1 MKKLRFGV
9 RGMNCAAC
17 VSHVEHAATKVC
29 GEGRVSVS
37 LLTNSLTVMAEDTDS
52 EEKLFRLLSKSLKD
66 AGYTLE
72 KEGDRKDDIAD
83 VEFRNNLRRLISS
96 SILTLVLM
104 YVAMGHMLG
113 IPVPSFLTSDGV
125 IFALVQLALTLP
137 VILINFRFFRNGFSA
152 LFRRAPNMD
161 SLIAIG
167 SAASL
172 VYGIAAIGFMLYGK
186 STGNAALVAEYHHN
200 LYFESAAM
208 ILTLVTLGKT
218 LEGRA
223 RAGASGAVRKLSAM
237 IPDTARVLRNG
248 VFEEIPVTEV
258 QVGDILALR
267 AGETVPVDGEVIR
280 GNGSVDESAI
290 SGESIP
296 VEKAEGDKLRA
307 VCTLTGGYLEFRA
320 EKVGSETSL
329 ARMIGLLED
338 AASSKAP
345 ISRVAD
351 KVSAIFVPT
360 VIGISLLTAIL
371 WLILGGGAAD
381 AFRCAVSVLVISC
394 PCALGLATPT
404 AVMVGTTRGAKK
416 GILIKS
422 AEALENMH
430 GVKYFLTDKTGT
442 LTEGKPRVTDLIP
455 QEGVTEEQLLLS
467 ARIAEERS
475 AHPLAAAIV
484 LEAEERRLF
493 PDASLEVGEVR
504 VTVGMGI
511 SVTANGEDIFVG
523 KPELLE
529 QNGVLIPKIDVLKNT
544 MEQLEAD
551 GKTAVCVSY
560 GEQLLGVIGIADA
573 LRADSV
579 EAIVQLKKMGITP
592 VMLTGDNPRSARAIA
607 AACGIEEEH
616 CYAKL
621 LPEDK
626 EALIRTYAA
635 RGRCAM
641 VGDGINDAPALA
653 TADIGIAIGAGTEVA
668 VDSADVVLSRN
679 SLRDAVTA
687 ISLSGATI
695 RVIKQNLFWALAY
708 NSVCIPVAAGALYP
722 LFGLTLSPMLASA
735 AMSLSSVCVVLNS
748 LRLQRVKIYEQKEEK
763 CSLCQVTNFT
773 KEEIQNHQNT
783 DNQEEEKE
791 DPDMF
796 GAKKTVTF
804 SVEGMMCN
812 NCKAHVEKALLALK
826 GVKSAVADLETKVVT
841 VVAKDSVD
849 EAALKAAVVA
859 AGYKVQ

>member
-1 MKKLRFGV
+1 MKKLRYGV

-17 VSHVEHAATKVC
+17 VAHVEHAAARVC
-29 GEGRVSVS
+29 GKERVSVS
-37 LLTNSLTVMAEDTDS
+37 LLTNSLTVTAEDGDN
-52 EEKLFRLLSKSLKD
+52 EEKLFRALAKSLKD
-66 AGYTLE
+66 AGYTLQ
-72 KEGDRKDDIAD
+72 KEDGRKEDIAD
-83 VEFRNNLRRLISS
+83 EEFRHNLRRLISS
-96 SILTLVLM
+96 AVLTLALM

-113 IPVPSFLTSDGV
+113 IPVPAFLTADGV
-125 IFALVQLALTLP
+125 VFALIQLALTLP
-137 VILINFRFFRNGFSA
+137 VILINFRFFRNGFAA

-172 VYGIAAIGFMLYGK
+172 VYGIAAIGFMIYGK
-186 STGNAALVAEYHHN
+186 ATDNAALIAEYHHN

-223 RAGASGAVRKLSAM
+223 RAGASGAIRKLSAM

-248 VFEEIPVTEV
+248 SFEEIPVTEV
-258 QVGDILALR
+258 RVGDILALR

-280 GNGSVDESAI
+280 GSVSVDESAI

-307 VCTLTGGYLEFRA
+307 VCTVMGGYVEFRA
-320 EKVGSETSL
+320 EQVGSETSL

-351 KVSAIFVPT
+351 RVSAIFVPT
-360 VIGISLLTAIL
+360 VIGISLLTAVL
-371 WLILGGGAAD
+371 WLILGGSAAD

-422 AEALENMH
+422 AEALEHMH
-430 GVKYFLTDKTGT
+430 SVKYFLTDKTGT
-442 LTEGKPRVTDLIP
+442 LTEGKPRVTDLVP
-455 QEGVTEEQLLLS
+455 EEGVEEGLLLLS

-484 LEAEERRLF
+484 REAEKRGLC
-493 PDASLEVGEVR
+493 PDPSLAVGEVR
-504 VTVGMGI
+504 ATVGMGI
-511 SVTANGEDIFVG
+511 SVMADDLEIRVG
-523 KPELLE
+523 KPDFLE
-529 QNGVLIPKIDVLKNT
+529 QNGVSFSQFDVLKNT
-544 MEQLEAD
+544 MEKLEAD
-551 GKTAVCVSY
+551 GKTAVCVSR
-560 GEQLLGVIGIADA
+560 GDRLLGVIGIADA

-579 EAIVQLKKMGITP
+579 EAIAKLKKMGITP

-607 AACGIEEEH
+607 AACGIEEQH

-626 EALIRTYAA
+626 EALIRKYAA
-635 RGRCAM
+635 QGRCAM

-708 NSVCIPVAAGALYP
+708 NSICIPIAAGALYP
-722 LFGLTLSPMLASA
+722 ILGLTLSPMLASA

-748 LRLQRVKIYEQKEEK
+748 LRLRRVRIYEQRETETSSHK
-763 CSLCQVTNFT
+763 VTNFT
-773 KEEIQNHQNT
+773 KEKHPNT
-783 DNQEEEKE
+783 NDQTNEENEKE

-826 GVKSAVADLETKVVT
+826 GVKSAVADLESKSVT